1 MALAG
6 ARSGGDDERK
16 QERCS
21 EPSELLELPPHDV
34 PYQPGGHLSYRIV
47 VATKWR
53 TPRRCSETQPRK
65 LRVIQVAGVSLPLVF
80 AAGLVSF
87 ISPCVLPLVPGY
99 VSTISG
105 VSFEQ
110 LTVRER
116 SVTRQVA
123 FASALFFV
131 GFLTVFVA
139 LGASASVVGTFLH
152 GQRLWLDRIAG
163 GLIVL
168 FGLAM
173 FGIGWSGTFGGRW
186 TQIVQAT
193 ARRRGG
199 PVALGVAFAFCWTPC
214 VGPVLASVL
223 ALASTSTSLQSGVLL
238 LLVYGLGL
246 AVPFLAVGFGFTRA
260 LSGFKRVQ
268 RHYRVIQ
275 GVAGVSLL
283 AMGGLLLS
291 GYLFLLNIYAQ
302 HALSWLHLDWWKNL

>member
-1 MALAG
+1 MLP
-6 ARSGGDDERK
+6 RSANPAAAAANEERS
-16 QERCS
+16 R
-21 EPSELLELPPHDV
+21 
-34 PYQPGGHLSYRIV
+34 
-47 VATKWR
+47 A
-53 TPRRCSETQPRK
+53 
-65 LRVIQVAGVSLPLVF
+65 IQVAGVSLPLVF

-110 LTVRER
+110 LTLRER
-116 SVTRQVA
+116 GVTRQVA
-123 FASALFFV
+123 LASALFFV
-131 GFLTVFVA
+131 GFLAVFVA
-139 LGASASVVGTFLH
+139 LGASASVVGSFLH
-152 GQRLWLDRIAG
+152 GQRLWLNRVAG

-173 FGIGWSGTFGGRW
+173 LGVGWSGTLGGRW
-186 TQIVQAT
+186 TRIVQTA

-214 VGPVLASVL
+214 VGPVLASIL

-238 LLVYGLGL
+238 LVVYGLGL

-260 LSGFKRVQ
+260 LGGFKRVQ
-268 RHYRVIQ
+268 RHYRAIQ
-275 GVAGVSLL
+275 AVAGLSLL

-302 HALSWLHLDWWKNL
+302 HVLSWLHLDWWTSL